1 MSALLTIERYLVT
14 LWSSFNLLVELKCY
28 DLWIYS
34 QISRHIVTRK
44 LVGTLL
50 LANTLLVCIMSGVLY
65 WSFQHGATNSL
76 QDIEAK
82 SLQKLSSALIGIYR
96 EEGSWDFLV
105 EDRKRW
111 GIFLQILPGG
121 SFSLMSEEVIHDTI
135 YDQIALKIQLKKL
148 PLDQKVVDSGWQH
161 SSVRQVHD
169 RPRPDSLSISARL
182 RLVDKERRY
191 VTGMWDQDLDA
202 NVEMLQIPLKIEN
215 VIVGYLEFAP
225 QKWVED
231 GLNSH
236 FEKKLLQSLL
246 FSAII
251 AFLFSVLVALPLGQ
265 VVLGSIRKLIRG
277 VRHLAEGNLAW
288 RIEAGTKDEFG
299 DLIANV
305 NNLALQLEET
315 ESTRRSM
322 MADVSHELRTPIAVL
337 QAEVEAIQD
346 GIRPCTIEQMNSL
359 HKTIADL
366 SMLVDNLFTLSLAD
380 SGGLT
385 CQKTPCDA
393 VSIMDRTFSLYKNL
407 FHKKNIKFSYK
418 LPAEA
423 HILGDMLRLN
433 QVFSNLLN
441 NSYHYTDK
449 KGEIKITAETSD
461 DNLVIQIQDSAPGVS
476 TENLQNIFNRLF
488 RVDKSRSRS
497 LGGAGLGLSLCQ
509 SIIETHQGEIVA
521 DHSPLGG
528 VLMTITLPLYKK

>member
-1 MSALLTIERYLVT
+1 M
-14 LWSSFNLLVELKCY
+14 
-28 DLWIYS
+28 IYGF
-34 QISRHIVTRK
+34 TRK

-65 WSFQHGATNSL
+65 WSFQHDATNNL
-76 QDIEAK
+76 QNVEAK
-82 SLQKLSSALIGIYR
+82 SLRKLSSALINIYR
-96 EEGSWDFLV
+96 EEESWIFLV

-121 SFSLMSEEVIHDTI
+121 SFSLMPAEILHNTIHE
-135 YDQIALKIQLKKL
+135 QIVLRSKIRKL
-148 PLDQKVVDSGWQH
+148 PIDQKVVDSGWQH
-161 SSVRQVHD
+161 SSVQQVHD
-169 RPRPDSLSISARL
+169 RPRPDSSSISARL
-182 RLVDKERRY
+182 RLVDNERNFL
-191 VTGMWDQDLDA
+191 TGMWDKDLDE
-202 NVEMLQIPLKIEN
+202 NVEMLQIPLKVESK
-215 VIVGYLEFAP
+215 IVGYLELAP

-236 FEKKLLQSLL
+236 FEKKLLQGLL

-251 AFLFSVLVALPLGQ
+251 AFSFSVIVALPLGQ

-288 RIEAGTKDEFG
+288 RVEAGTKDEFG

-315 ESTRRSM
+315 ENVRRSM
-322 MADVSHELRTPIAVL
+322 MADVSHELRTPVAVL

-346 GIRPCTIEQMNSL
+346 GIRPLTMEQMDSL
-359 HKTIADL
+359 HKTISDL
-366 SMLVDNLFTLSLAD
+366 SKLIDNLFTLSLAD

-385 CQKTPCDA
+385 CQKLPCDA
-393 VSIMDRTFSLYKNL
+393 VSMLARTFSLYENI
-407 FHKKNIKFSYK
+407 FYKKNIKFSFK

-423 HILGDMLRLN
+423 HILGDTLRLN

-449 KGEIKITAETSD
+449 KGEVKITAETSD
-461 DNLVIQIQDSAPGVS
+461 DKLIIQIQDSAPGVS
-476 TENLQNIFNRLF
+476 TENLQNIFDRLF

-528 VLMTITLPLYKK
+528 VLMTITLPLYKNNIR